1 MGNAFLFILMWA
13 MTLILL
19 LAVYKLCFSG
29 TTLHR
34 FNRCYLLGAT
44 VLSAIIPLTNLGVP
58 QTVVVP
64 IHETY
69 FAQTLQEVTIYGNDA
84 NTAETAQ
91 ATSEFHWAWLL
102 VGCWAVY
109 VIVLITGWT
118 RSIIKTRRFLK
129 GKTVHRLGHIR
140 VVSHDEQ
147 FGPFSWMNYIV
158 ISNAENGF
166 ARRASIRHE
175 ISHIR
180 LGHYADLV
188 FLLVCTIVNPVC
200 WLIMKE
206 IKIVHEYEADDEVI
220 NRYGI
225 VEKDYQRLLIMRTVG
240 AEAYALASSF
250 NLNIKKRIIMMK
262 KEKTMK
268 RRMLYLL
275 AVIPAIGL
283 MSLLCA
289 NNASAA
295 GLQSQEAVEQQ
306 PAPKAGDII
315 SGTVTDEKGPM
326 AMASV
331 NEVDFEDRIY
341 ASALTDKDG
350 KFSFKLAGEGHFL
363 KIAYVGYEEV
373 KEPIHASNMD
383 IKLINS
389 ENVIMIYIDEV
400 IAYQFPESKTSK
412 SPVKVSNVQEL
423 GKVISE
429 RKVRKARIAIGEK
442 EKNLETVSAVK
453 DILRENNCLNIVYQ
467 SVSGTPLYDEILRA
481 MGQEPEKDSEGY
493 AMVNGRRVTKVLVNG
508 QEEVPADLM
517 DEILQKLTEEQ
528 KETEESIS
536 NDEPLMTVENMP
548 EFPGGSM
555 AMLQY
560 LSGNIKYPEEARD
573 NNIQGRVIISFI
585 IEKDGSIIN
594 AEVVKSVH
602 ELLDSEAL
610 RCVTAMPAWTPGTQQ
625 GEPVRVRYTIPINFK
640 LNDSDSDFKSV
651 RVSYMKEMNV
661 ALFKSC
667 KTPANAAMT
676 VTWENL
682 DNAID
687 DVING
692 RREFFEMDYSYY
704 SSIQNA
710 LGNHGIDRI
719 KYSADK

>member
-1 MGNAFLFILMWA
+1 MWA
-13 MTLILL
+13 MALILL

-44 VLSAIIPLTNLGVP
+44 VLSAIIPLTHLSVP
-58 QTVVVP
+58 QTAVVS

-69 FAQTLQEVTIYGNDA
+69 FAQTLQEVTIYGNA
-84 NTAETAQ
+84 ASAAEALQT
-91 ATSEFHWAWLL
+91 TSGFSWAWLL

-129 GKTVHRLGHIR
+129 GKTMHRLGHIR

-188 FLLVCTIVNPVC
+188 FLLACTIVNPVC

-250 NLNIKKRIIMMK
+250 NLNIKQRIIMMK

-275 AVIPAIGL
+275 AVIPVIGL

-295 GLQSQEAVEQQ
+295 GLQSET
-306 PAPKAGDII
+306 GSDD
-315 SGTVTDEKGPM
+315 TD
-326 AMASV
+326 
-331 NEVDFEDRIY
+331 N
-341 ASALTDKDG
+341 
-350 KFSFKLAGEGHFL
+350 
-363 KIAYVGYEEV
+363 
-373 KEPIHASNMD
+373 
-383 IKLINS
+383 
-389 ENVIMIYIDEV
+389 ENVINILIDRG
-400 IAYQFPESKTSK
+400 ISYQLPDSEPADAFIRVGD
-412 SPVKVSNVQEL
+412 VKEL
-423 GKVISE
+423 GRIIKDRNIS
-429 RKVRKARIAIGEK
+429 KAIIAVAENEK
-442 EKNLETVSAVK
+442 LGTLSEVK

-467 SVSGTPLYDEILRA
+467 SVLGTPLLDAIVRNL
-481 MGQEPEKDSEGY
+481 GQEPEKDSEGY
-493 AMVNGRRVTKVLVNG
+493 AMINGRRITKVLVNG
-508 QEEVPADLM
+508 KEEAPADFI
-517 DEILQKLTEEQ
+517 DEILEIKAAEQ
-528 KETEESIS
+528 KDIEEKIA
-536 NDEPLMTVENMP
+536 NDEPLMLVENMP
-548 EFPGGSM
+548 EFPGGNM
-555 AMLQY
+555 AMMQY

-573 NNIQGRVIISFI
+573 NNIQGRVVIQFVV
-585 IEKDGSIIN
+585 EKDGSISDVK
-594 AEVVKSVH
+594 VVKSVH

-610 RCVTAMPAWTPGTQQ
+610 RCVSAMPAWTPGTQE
-625 GEPVRVRYTIPINFK
+625 GKPVRVSFTIPINFK
-640 LNDSDSDFKSV
+640 FRGSDSDFKSV

-682 DNAID
+682 DTAID

-692 RREFFEMDYSYY
+692 RREFFEMDYSNY
-704 SSIQNA
+704 SIIQDA

>member
-1 MGNAFLFILMWA
+1 
-13 MTLILL
+13 
-19 LAVYKLCFSG
+19 
-29 TTLHR
+29 
-34 FNRCYLLGAT
+34 
-44 VLSAIIPLTNLGVP
+44 
-58 QTVVVP
+58 
-64 IHETY
+64 
-69 FAQTLQEVTIYGNDA
+69 
-84 NTAETAQ
+84 
-91 ATSEFHWAWLL
+91 
-102 VGCWAVY
+102 
-109 VIVLITGWT
+109 
-118 RSIIKTRRFLK
+118 
-129 GKTVHRLGHIR
+129 
-140 VVSHDEQ
+140 
-147 FGPFSWMNYIV
+147 
-158 ISNAENGF
+158 
-166 ARRASIRHE
+166 
-175 ISHIR
+175 
-180 LGHYADLV
+180 
-188 FLLVCTIVNPVC
+188 
-200 WLIMKE
+200 
-206 IKIVHEYEADDEVI
+206 
-220 NRYGI
+220 
-225 VEKDYQRLLIMRTVG
+225 
-240 AEAYALASSF
+240 
-250 NLNIKKRIIMMK
+250 MMK

-331 NEVDFEDRIY
+331 NEVDLEDRIY

-350 KFSFKLAGEGHFL
+350 QYSFKLAGEGHFL

-423 GKVISE
+423 GKVIRK

-442 EKNLETVSAVK
+442 EKMETLSAVK

-467 SVSGTPLYDEILRA
+467 SVLGTPLYDEIHRA

-493 AMVNGRRVTKVLVNG
+493 AMVNGRRVTKVLLNG
-508 QEEVPADLM
+508 KEEASADLIE
-517 DEILQKLTEEQ
+517 EILDIKVAEQ
-528 KETEESIS
+528 KDIEEKIA
-536 NDEPLMTVENMP
+536 NDEPLDRVENMP

-555 AMLQY
+555 GMIQY
-560 LSGNIKYPEEARD
+560 LSSNIKYPAEARD
-573 NNIQGRVIISFI
+573 NNIQGRVLIQFVV
-585 IEKDGSIIN
+585 EKDGSISN
-594 AEVVKSVH
+594 AEIVRSVH
-602 ELLDSEAL
+602 ELLDAEAL
-610 RCVTAMPAWTPGTQQ
+610 RCVSAMPVWTPGTHH
-625 GEPVRVRYTIPINFK
+625 GEPVRVRYTIPLNFK
-640 LNDSDSDFKSV
+640 LQDSDFKSV
-651 RVSYMKEMNV
+651 RISYLKEMNV

-667 KTPANAAMT
+667 KTPANAAVT
-676 VTWENL
+676 VTPENL

-687 DVING
+687 DVVNG

-704 SSIQNA
+704 ENIRRTLNS
-710 LGNHGIDRI
+710 HGIDRI

>member
-1 MGNAFLFILMWA
+1 MGNAFLFVLIWA

-44 VLSAIIPLTNLGVP
+44 VLSAIIPLTHLSVP
-58 QTVVVP
+58 QTAVVP

-69 FAQTLQEVTIYGNDA
+69 FAQTLQEVTIYGNA
-84 NTAETAQ
+84 ASVSEAAQ
-91 ATSEFHWAWLL
+91 ATSGFSWAWLL

-109 VIVLITGWT
+109 VIVLIIGWT

-140 VVSHDEQ
+140 VVSHDKQ

-188 FLLVCTIVNPVC
+188 FLLACTIVNPVC

-250 NLNIKKRIIMMK
+250 NLNIKQRIIMMK

-275 AVIPAIGL
+275 AVIPVIGL

-289 NNASAA
+289 NNANAA
-295 GLQSQEAVEQQ
+295 GLQSET
-306 PAPKAGDII
+306 GSDD
-315 SGTVTDEKGPM
+315 TD
-326 AMASV
+326 
-331 NEVDFEDRIY
+331 N
-341 ASALTDKDG
+341 
-350 KFSFKLAGEGHFL
+350 
-363 KIAYVGYEEV
+363 
-373 KEPIHASNMD
+373 
-383 IKLINS
+383 
-389 ENVIMIYIDEV
+389 ENVINILIDRG
-400 IAYQFPESKTSK
+400 ISYQLPDSEPTDAFT
-412 SPVKVSNVQEL
+412 PVGDVKEL
-423 GKVISE
+423 GKIIKDRNIS
-429 RKVRKARIAIGEK
+429 KAIIAFGEN
-442 EKNLETVSAVK
+442 EKPETLSEVK
-453 DILRENNCLNIVYQ
+453 DILRKNNGLNIVYQ
-467 SVSGTPLYDEILRA
+467 SVLGTPLLDAIVRIL
-481 MGQEPEKDSEGY
+481 GQEPEKDSEGY
-493 AMVNGRRVTKVLVNG
+493 TIVNGRRISKVLVNG
-508 QEEVPADLM
+508 KEEVSADLI
-517 DEILQKLTEEQ
+517 DEILEMKAAEQ
-528 KETEESIS
+528 KDIEEKTA
-536 NDEPLMTVENMP
+536 NDEPFMVVEDMP
-548 EFPGGSM
+548 KFPGGHV

-560 LSGNIKYPEEARD
+560 LQGNIRYPEEARD
-573 NNIQGRVIISFI
+573 NNIQGRVLIQFI
-585 IEKDGSIIN
+585 VEKDGSISN

-602 ELLDSEAL
+602 ELLDAEAM
-610 RCVTAMPAWTPGTQQ
+610 RCISNMPAWTPGSQR
-625 GEPVRVRYTIPINFK
+625 GKPVRVRYTIPVNFK

-667 KTPANAAMT
+667 KAPANAAVT
-676 VTWENL
+676 VTPENL
-682 DNAID
+682 DKAID

-692 RREFFEMDYSYY
+692 RREFFEMDYSHY

>member
-1 MGNAFLFILMWA
+1 MGNVFLFILMWA

-19 LAVYKLCFSG
+19 LAVYKLCFCG

-44 VLSAIIPLTNLGVP
+44 VLSAIIPLTHLSVP
-58 QTVVVP
+58 QTAVVP

-69 FAQTLQEVTIYGNDA
+69 FAHTLQEVTIYGNA
-84 NTAETAQ
+84 ASAAEALQT
-91 ATSEFHWAWLL
+91 TSGFSWAWLL

-129 GKTVHRLGHIR
+129 GKTMHRLGHIR

-158 ISNAENGF
+158 ISRAESGF

-188 FLLVCTIVNPVC
+188 FLLACTIVNPVC

-250 NLNIKKRIIMMK
+250 NLNIKQRIIMMK

-275 AVIPAIGL
+275 AVIPVIGL

-289 NNASAA
+289 NNANAA
-295 GLQSQEAVEQQ
+295 GLQSET
-306 PAPKAGDII
+306 GSDD
-315 SGTVTDEKGPM
+315 TD
-326 AMASV
+326 
-331 NEVDFEDRIY
+331 N
-341 ASALTDKDG
+341 
-350 KFSFKLAGEGHFL
+350 
-363 KIAYVGYEEV
+363 
-373 KEPIHASNMD
+373 
-383 IKLINS
+383 
-389 ENVIMIYIDEV
+389 ENVINILIDRG
-400 IAYQFPESKTSK
+400 ISYQLPDSEPADAFT
-412 SPVKVSNVQEL
+412 PVGDVKEL
-423 GKVISE
+423 GKIIKDRNIS
-429 RKVRKARIAIGEK
+429 KAIIAIGEN
-442 EKNLETVSAVK
+442 EKLGTLSEVK
-453 DILRENNCLNIVYQ
+453 DILRKNNCLNIVYQ
-467 SVSGTPLYDEILRA
+467 SVLGTPLLDAIVRNL
-481 MGQEPEKDSEGY
+481 GQEPEKDSEGY
-493 AMVNGRRVTKVLVNG
+493 AMINGRRITKVLVNG
-508 QEEVPADLM
+508 KEEAPADFI
-517 DEILQKLTEEQ
+517 DEILEIKAAEQ
-528 KETEESIS
+528 KDIEEKIA
-536 NDEPLMTVENMP
+536 NDEPLMLVENMP
-548 EFPGGSM
+548 GFPGGDL
-555 AMLQY
+555 AMMQY

-573 NNIQGRVIISFI
+573 NNIQGRVVIQFVV
-585 IEKDGSIIN
+585 EKDGSISN

-602 ELLDSEAL
+602 ELLDTEAL
-610 RCVTAMPAWTPGTQQ
+610 RCVSAMPAWTPGTQQ
-625 GEPVRVRYTIPINFK
+625 GKPVRVSYTIPINFK
-640 LNDSDSDFKSV
+640 FRDSDSDFKSV

-676 VTWENL
+676 VMPENL
-682 DNAID
+682 DNAVVDLIR
-687 DVING
+687 G
-692 RREFFEMDYSYY
+692 QREFLEMDYSHYY
-704 SSIQNA
+704 SIQNA
-710 LGNHGIDRI
+710 LIDHGIDRI

>member
-1 MGNAFLFILMWA
+1 MGNAFLFVLMWA

-44 VLSAIIPLTNLGVP
+44 VLSAIIPLTHLSVP
-58 QTVVVP
+58 QTAVVP

-69 FAQTLQEVTIYGNDA
+69 FAQTLQEVTIYGSASDA
-84 NTAETAQ
+84 AEAVQTI
-91 ATSEFHWAWLL
+91 SGFSWAWLL

-109 VIVLITGWT
+109 VIVLIIGWT

-129 GKTVHRLGHIR
+129 GKTMHRLGHIR

-158 ISNAENGF
+158 ISRAENGF

-180 LGHYADLV
+180 LGHYADLM
-188 FLLVCTIVNPVC
+188 FLLACTIVNPVC

-250 NLNIKKRIIMMK
+250 NLNIKQRIIMMK

-275 AVIPAIGL
+275 AVIPVIGV
-283 MSLLCA
+283 MSLLCGNKA
-289 NNASAA
+289 NAA
-295 GLQSQEAVEQQ
+295 TQQ
-306 PAPKAGDII
+306 PLTSSDDI
-315 SGTVTDEKGPM
+315 D
-326 AMASV
+326 
-331 NEVDFEDRIY
+331 
-341 ASALTDKDG
+341 
-350 KFSFKLAGEGHFL
+350 
-363 KIAYVGYEEV
+363 
-373 KEPIHASNMD
+373 
-383 IKLINS
+383 S
-389 ENVIMIYIDEV
+389 ENVINILIDRG
-400 IAYQFPESKTSK
+400 ISYQLPDSEPADAFT
-412 SPVKVSNVQEL
+412 PVGDVKEL
-423 GKVISE
+423 GKIIKDRNIS
-429 RKVRKARIAIGEK
+429 KAIIAIGEN
-442 EKNLETVSAVK
+442 EKLETLSEVK
-453 DILRENNCLNIVYQ
+453 DLLRKNNCLNIVYQ
-467 SVSGTPLYDEILRA
+467 SVLGTPFFDAIVRNL
-481 MGQEPEKDSEGY
+481 GQEPEKDSEGY
-493 AMVNGRRVTKVLVNG
+493 AIVNGRRVTKVLVNG
-508 QEEVPADLM
+508 KEEVPADLI
-517 DEILQKLTEEQ
+517 DEILEKKAEEQ
-528 KETEESIS
+528 KPVEEKTA
-536 NDEPLMTVENMP
+536 NDEPFMVVENMP
-548 EFPGGSM
+548 GFPGGPM
-555 AMLQY
+555 AMMQY
-560 LSGNIKYPEEARD
+560 LQGNIRYPEEARD
-573 NNIQGRVIISFI
+573 NNIQGRVMIQFVV
-585 IEKDGSIIN
+585 EKDGSISN
-594 AEVVKSVH
+594 TEVVKSVH
-602 ELLDSEAL
+602 ELLDAEAL
-610 RCVTAMPAWTPGTQQ
+610 RCISAMPAWTPGTQR
-625 GEPVRVRYTIPINFK
+625 GEAVRVKLMVPINFR
-640 LNDSDSDFKSV
+640 LDDSSFQSV

-667 KTPANAAMT
+667 KTPANPAMT
-676 VTWENL
+676 VAEENL

-692 RREFFEMDYSYY
+692 RRDYFEMDYSHY

>member
-1 MGNAFLFILMWA
+1 MWA
-13 MTLILL
+13 MTLILQ

-44 VLSAIIPLTNLGVP
+44 VLSAIIPLTHLSVP
-58 QTVVVP
+58 QTAVVP

-69 FAQTLQEVTIYGNDA
+69 FAQTLQEVTIYGNA
-84 NTAETAQ
+84 ASVSEAAQ
-91 ATSEFHWAWLL
+91 ATSGFSWAWLL

-109 VIVLITGWT
+109 VIVLIIGWT

-188 FLLVCTIVNPVC
+188 FLLACTIVNPVC

-250 NLNIKKRIIMMK
+250 NLNIKQRIIMMK

-275 AVIPAIGL
+275 AVIPVIGL

-289 NNASAA
+289 NNANAA
-295 GLQSQEAVEQQ
+295 GLQSET
-306 PAPKAGDII
+306 GSDD
-315 SGTVTDEKGPM
+315 TD
-326 AMASV
+326 
-331 NEVDFEDRIY
+331 N
-341 ASALTDKDG
+341 
-350 KFSFKLAGEGHFL
+350 
-363 KIAYVGYEEV
+363 
-373 KEPIHASNMD
+373 
-383 IKLINS
+383 
-389 ENVIMIYIDEV
+389 ENVINILIDRG
-400 IAYQFPESKTSK
+400 ISYQLPDSEPTDAFT
-412 SPVKVSNVQEL
+412 PVGDVKEL
-423 GKVISE
+423 GKIIKDRNIS
-429 RKVRKARIAIGEK
+429 KAIIAFGEN
-442 EKNLETVSAVK
+442 EKPETLSEVK
-453 DILRENNCLNIVYQ
+453 DILRKNNGLNIVYQ
-467 SVSGTPLYDEILRA
+467 SVLGTPLFDAIVRNL
-481 MGQEPEKDSEGY
+481 GQEPEKDSEGY
-493 AMVNGRRVTKVLVNG
+493 AIVNGRRVTKVLVNG
-508 QEEVPADLM
+508 KEEVPADLI
-517 DEILQKLTEEQ
+517 DEILEKTAEEQ
-528 KETEESIS
+528 KSIEEKLS
-536 NDEPLMTVENMP
+536 NDEPLMVVEDMP
-548 EFPGGSM
+548 KFPGGYV

-560 LSGNIKYPEEARD
+560 LQGNIRYPEEARD
-573 NNIQGRVIISFI
+573 NNIQGRVLIQFI
-585 IEKDGSIIN
+585 VEKDGSISN

-602 ELLDSEAL
+602 ELLDAEAM
-610 RCVTAMPAWTPGTQQ
+610 RCISNMPAWKPGTNQ
-625 GEPVRVRYTIPINFK
+625 GKAVRVTFTVPINFK
-640 LNDSDSDFKSV
+640 LQDSDFQSV

-667 KTPANAAMT
+667 KTPANAAVT
-676 VTWENL
+676 VTPENL

-704 SSIQNA
+704 EDIQRTLNS
-710 LGNHGIDRI
+710 HGINRI
-719 KYSADK
+719 KYSSDK

>member
-69 FAQTLQEVTIYGNDA
+69 FAQTLQEVTIYGNAA

-188 FLLVCTIVNPVC
+188 FLLACTIVNPVC

-250 NLNIKKRIIMMK
+250 NLNIKQRIIMMK

-275 AVIPAIGL
+275 AVVPVIGL

-289 NNASAA
+289 NNANAA

-315 SGTVTDEKGPM
+315 SGTVTDEEGPM

-412 SPVKVSNVQEL
+412 SPVKISNVQEL

-442 EKNLETVSAVK
+442 EKMETLSAVK
-453 DILRENNCLNIVYQ
+453 DILRETNCLNIVYQ
-467 SVSGTPLYDEILRA
+467 SVLGTPLYDEILRA

-517 DEILQKLTEEQ
+517 DEILQKMTEEQ

-536 NDEPLMTVENMP
+536 NDEPLMLVENMP

-610 RCVTAMPAWTPGTQQ
+610 RCVTAMPAWTPGTHQ
-625 GEPVRVRYTIPINFK
+625 GQPVRVRYTIPINFK

>member
-1 MGNAFLFILMWA
+1 MGNAFLFVLMWA

-29 TTLHR
+29 TTLHH

-44 VLSAIIPLTNLGVP
+44 VLSAIIPLTHLSVP
-58 QTVVVP
+58 QTAVVP
-64 IHETY
+64 IHETF
-69 FAQTLQEVTIYGNDA
+69 FAQTLQEVTVYGNA
-84 NTAETAQ
+84 ASAAEAVQ
-91 ATSEFHWAWLL
+91 ATSGFSWAWLL

-129 GKTVHRLGHIR
+129 GKTMHRLGHIR

-158 ISNAENGF
+158 ISRAENGF

-188 FLLVCTIVNPVC
+188 FLLACTIVNPVC

-250 NLNIKKRIIMMK
+250 NLNIKQRIIMMK

-275 AVIPAIGL
+275 AVIPVIGL

-289 NNASAA
+289 NNANAA
-295 GLQSQEAVEQQ
+295 GLQSET
-306 PAPKAGDII
+306 GSDD
-315 SGTVTDEKGPM
+315 TD
-326 AMASV
+326 
-331 NEVDFEDRIY
+331 N
-341 ASALTDKDG
+341 
-350 KFSFKLAGEGHFL
+350 
-363 KIAYVGYEEV
+363 
-373 KEPIHASNMD
+373 
-383 IKLINS
+383 
-389 ENVIMIYIDEV
+389 ENVINILIDRG
-400 IAYQFPESKTSK
+400 ISYQLPDSEPADAFIRVGD
-412 SPVKVSNVQEL
+412 VKEL
-423 GKVISE
+423 GKIIKDRNIS
-429 RKVRKARIAIGEK
+429 KAIIAIGEN
-442 EKNLETVSAVK
+442 EKLETLSEVK
-453 DILRENNCLNIVYQ
+453 DILRENNGLNIVYQ
-467 SVSGTPLYDEILRA
+467 SVLGTPLLDAIVRNL
-481 MGQEPEKDSEGY
+481 GQEPEKDSEGY
-493 AMVNGRRVTKVLVNG
+493 AMINGRRITKVLVNG
-508 QEEVPADLM
+508 KEEVSADFIDKIL
-517 DEILQKLTEEQ
+517 EIKAAEQ
-528 KETEESIS
+528 KDIEEKIA
-536 NDEPLMTVENMP
+536 NDEPLMQVENMP

-555 AMLQY
+555 AMMQY

-573 NNIQGRVIISFI
+573 NNIQGRVVIQFVV
-585 IEKDGSIIN
+585 EKDGSISN

-610 RCVTAMPAWTPGTQQ
+610 RCVSAMPAWTPGTQQ
-625 GEPVRVRYTIPINFK
+625 GKPVRVRYTIPINFK
-640 LNDSDSDFKSV
+640 FKDSDSDFKSV

-676 VTWENL
+676 VTLENL

-692 RREFFEMDYSYY
+692 RREFFEMDYSNY
-704 SSIQNA
+704 SSIQDA
-710 LGNHGIDRI
+710 LGNHGINRI